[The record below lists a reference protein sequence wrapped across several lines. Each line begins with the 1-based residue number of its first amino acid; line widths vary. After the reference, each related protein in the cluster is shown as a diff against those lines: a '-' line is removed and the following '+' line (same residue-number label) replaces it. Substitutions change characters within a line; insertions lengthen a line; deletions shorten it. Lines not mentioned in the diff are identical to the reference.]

1 MKIAIITGGSR
12 GIGQSAAQECARR
25 GMGVILTYNS
35 HKPGADEAV
44 AEIKAAGGQAVALAL
59 DVGDAAS
66 FPSFVEEVKRL
77 LSTYWGRSDFDCL
90 VNNAGFGMFNLIET
104 VTTDQFDALMNVHL
118 KGPFFLTQAL
128 LPLMVDGG
136 VILNVTSASVR
147 VATAGVAPY
156 AALKSG
162 LETLTRYQAK
172 EFGNRRI
179 RANAVSPGAIRTNLA
194 DAALDKNPEFA
205 ALLASQ
211 TALGRVGESD
221 DVGRVIAMLASEDG
235 AWINAQT
242 IEVAGG
248 YMI

>member
-25 GMGVILTYNS
+25 GMGVVLTYNS
-35 HKPGADEAV
+35 YKPGADEVV
-44 AEIKAAGGQAVALAL
+44 AEIKAEGGQAVALAL
-59 DVGDAAS
+59 DVGDADS
-66 FPSFVEEVKRL
+66 FPIFVEEVKRL
-77 LSTYWGRSDFDCL
+77 LSTYWGRGDFDCL
-90 VNNAGFGMFNLIET
+90 VNNAGFGIFNLMET
-104 VTTDQFDALMNVHL
+104 VTKEQFDALTNVHL

-128 LPLMVDGG
+128 LPLMADGG

-172 EFGNRRI
+172 EFGGRRI
-179 RANAVSPGAIRTNLA
+179 RANAISPGAIRTNLA

-211 TALGRVGESD
+211 TALGRIGEAE
-221 DVGRVIAMLASEDG
+221 DVGRVIAMLASDDA
-235 AWINAQT
+235 AWVNAQT
-242 IEVAGG
+242 IEVGGG